1 MNTIINVLKSIE
13 QAQGK
18 NNKKQILSYNANVKV
33 RKFFNLFYKDVNYN
47 VSKKSFEK
55 IINYSKKE
63 HGSYEDI
70 GQLLY
75 FHPIISTVNV
85 NYPLDAI
92 KEFLGKLENT
102 RGNDALDL
110 IKTYYS
116 TLSVDFQKWLTRI
129 IVGDL
134 RIGMSINS
142 INKVLVERNLKPI
155 EKFGVQ
161 LCGAIKNI
169 KDYDKGFPIIVGCK
183 YDGMRCIV
191 KKEDDKITMT
201 SRQGKNIDYVP
212 ELIEFFESIMDDFI
226 IDGEILCNNFSDLQ
240 KRIGRK
246 ADNIE
251 PIENLHFRVYDI
263 ISFNNDNLAEED
275 QLNRTN
281 FLRDNFF
288 FGTSKD
294 FKFKIEEYK
303 FIKNQEKLE
312 QFYKKMCERKEEGI
326 VIKLVD
332 KAYEVDS
339 RKNWWKVKPKMS
351 NTFKII
357 GFEYGTGKNKDK
369 ISVLKVEDLS
379 KTITS
384 NVGSG
389 FTDDN
394 REYLTNNKNILIGKL
409 CDIEYNEITKN
420 KVGKYSL
427 RFPRFQKF
435 RDDIGYADNIYY
447 DI

>member
-1 MNTIINVLKSIE
+1 MNKIINILKRIE
-13 QAQGK
+13 EARGS
-18 NNKKQILSYNANVKV
+18 NEKKQILQNHMSPTVH
-33 RKFFNLFYKDVNYN
+33 KFFKLFYKDVNYN
-47 VSKKSFEK
+47 ISKKSFEK
-55 IINYSKKE
+55 IINYNKKE
-63 HGSYEDI
+63 HGTYTDI

-75 FHPIISTVNV
+75 LNPIISNVNV
-85 NYPLDAI
+85 NYTLDAVE
-92 KEFLGKLENT
+92 EFLDKLET
-102 RGNDALDL
+102 IRGNDALKM
-110 IKTYYS
+110 IETIYTS
-116 TLSVDFQKWLTRI
+116 LSRDFQKWITRL

-134 RIGMSINS
+134 RIGMNLKT
-142 INKVLVERNLKPI
+142 INKVFVQCDLKPI

-161 LCGAIKNI
+161 LCGSVKNI
-169 KDYDKGFPIIVGCK
+169 EDYDKGFPIIVGCK

-191 KKEDDKITMT
+191 QKEGDKITMT

-212 ELIEFFESIMDDFI
+212 ELIEVFEKLKDNFI
-226 IDGEILCNNFSDLQ
+226 IDGEIMCNNFSDLQ

-251 PIENLHFRVYDI
+251 PIENLHFRAYDI
-263 ISFNNDNLAEED
+263 ISFNNDNLAVKS
-275 QLNRTN
+275 QTARSKI
-281 FLRDNFF
+281 LRDIFF
-288 FGTSKD
+288 KKENTMLKLEEH
-294 FKFKIEEYK
+294 KFV
-303 FIKNQEKLE
+303 KNQEELG
-312 QFYKKMCERKEEGI
+312 QFYYDMCDREEEGI

-332 KAYEVDS
+332 KPYEVDS